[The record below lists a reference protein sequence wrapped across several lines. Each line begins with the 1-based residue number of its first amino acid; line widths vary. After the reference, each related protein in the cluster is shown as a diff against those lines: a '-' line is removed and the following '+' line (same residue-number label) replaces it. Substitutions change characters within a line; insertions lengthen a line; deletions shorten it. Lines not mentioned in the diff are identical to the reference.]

1 MSDERPPDLLES
13 VERWNHWC
21 IEEANRHAG
30 LSPGRP
36 PIDPV
41 AALAANCRA
50 SQLLEVQ
57 RWWAVAAARAGGAT
71 WEEIADVLGT
81 SSDTARFQYG
91 SHQAQRP
98 LEAVVS

>member
-1 MSDERPPDLLES
+1 MSDERPLDLLES

-36 PIDPV
+36 PIDPL
-41 AALAANCRA
+41 AALAANQRA
-50 SQLLEVQ
+50 GELLKRQ
-57 RWWAVAAARAGGAT
+57 RGWAVAAALAGGSSWA
-71 WEEIADVLGT
+71 EIADVLGT
-81 SSDTARFQYG
+81 SSETARFQYG

-98 LEAVVS
+98 FEALVS